1 MVFQKKTCYA
11 WQTWSVVTSM
21 TITHYNI
28 LWQNQRQE
36 WRKMDFLCTP
46 FWPVGL
52 IIEIKTRTLNSEGQ
66 LRSFKDHIFDSWS
79 HTEINEQNC
88 RCLVKNCSETSH
100 IREIKNI
107 KQLHKKMPKSSYTSS
122 FRWVQYEVHFI
133 HKSCRHI
140 VPNVEFLYTLKASQS
155 QNVFWCFQ
163 GI

>member
-1 MVFQKKTCYA
+1 
-11 WQTWSVVTSM
+11 
-21 TITHYNI
+21 
-28 LWQNQRQE
+28 
-36 WRKMDFLCTP
+36 MDFLCSP

-88 RCLVKNCSETSH
+88 RCLVKNCSETNH